1 MTPRQF
7 DCLLRDGADRRNIGP
22 VHIIKHYSTNMK
34 ISSIIST
41 IFIFAVLLTSCE
53 SDVSRFGD
61 RLHYNM
67 SFAFQDAEGNDL
79 STDIERSTYGQIE
92 SPYKLDIILSK
103 QSDKYDNEKYNVIN
117 PDAYEMD
124 YNPPTLLYQST
135 EQYNY
140 LTSLFTLH
148 TGYAENQ
155 EMLTYQLTCPD
166 IFGDNEMH
174 IITTYWE
181 KSGNKINSDYFF
193 KCYKVE
199 FDGQTITDIRQT
211 ISADDYYKANHVTLT
226 VNR

>member
-1 MTPRQF
+1 MF
-7 DCLLRDGADRRNIGP
+7 I
-22 VHIIKHYSTNMK
+22 YMK
-34 ISSIIST
+34 INSIIST

-79 STDIERSTYGQIE
+79 SIDIERSTYGQIE

-124 YNPPTLLYQST
+124 SNRLILFYQPVG
-135 EQYNY
+135 QHIY
-140 LTSLFTLH
+140 LTNDFRLH

-155 EMLTYQLTCPD
+155 EMLTYQLTCPH
-166 IFGDNEMH
+166 IFGDNDMH

-181 KSGNKINSDYFF
+181 RSGKKIKSDYFF

-199 FDGQTITDIRQT
+199 FDGQTITDINQT
-211 ISADDYYKANHVTLT
+211 ISDDYYHKSNYVILT

>member
-1 MTPRQF
+1 MF
-7 DCLLRDGADRRNIGP
+7 I
-22 VHIIKHYSTNMK
+22 YMK
-34 ISSIIST
+34 INSIIST
-41 IFIFAVLLTSCE
+41 IFIFAVLLTACQ

-79 STDIERSTYGQIE
+79 STNIERSTYGQIE

-124 YNPPTLLYQST
+124 SNRLILFYQPVG
-135 EQYNY
+135 QHIY
-140 LTSLFTLH
+140 LTNDFRLH

-155 EMLTYQLTCPD
+155 EMLTYQLTCPH
-166 IFGDNEMH
+166 IFGDNDMH

-181 KSGNKINSDYFF
+181 RSGKKIKSDYFF

-199 FDGQTITDIRQT
+199 FDGQTITDINQT
-211 ISADDYYKANHVTLT
+211 ISDDYYHKSNYVILT

>member
-1 MTPRQF
+1 
-7 DCLLRDGADRRNIGP
+7 
-22 VHIIKHYSTNMK
+22 MK
-34 ISSIIST
+34 INSIIST

-79 STDIERSTYGQIE
+79 STNIERSTYGQIE

-124 YNPPTLLYQST
+124 SNRLILFYQPVG
-135 EQYNY
+135 QHIY
-140 LTSLFTLH
+140 LTNDFRLH

-155 EMLTYQLTCPD
+155 EMLT
-166 IFGDNEMH
+166 
-174 IITTYWE
+174 
-181 KSGNKINSDYFF
+181 
-193 KCYKVE
+193 
-199 FDGQTITDIRQT
+199 
-211 ISADDYYKANHVTLT
+211 
-226 VNR
+226 

>member
-1 MTPRQF
+1 
-7 DCLLRDGADRRNIGP
+7 
-22 VHIIKHYSTNMK
+22 MK
-34 ISSIIST
+34 INSIIST
-41 IFIFAVLLTSCE
+41 IFIFAVLLTACQ

-124 YNPPTLLYQST
+124 SNRLILFYQPVG
-135 EQYNY
+135 QHIY
-140 LTSLFTLH
+140 LTNDFRLH

-155 EMLTYQLTCPD
+155 EMLTYQLTCPH
-166 IFGDNEMH
+166 IFGDNDMH

-181 KSGNKINSDYFF
+181 RSGKKIKSDYFF

-199 FDGQTITDIRQT
+199 FDGQTITDINQT
-211 ISADDYYKANHVTLT
+211 ISDDYYHKSNYVILT